1 MGSSYNFY
9 GMKKFLLSFAL
20 LIYACGMFA
29 QAPQWVTRRPVADG
43 KYLGIGMA
51 PLSDPDCRN
60 KAVSNA
66 MMDIAS
72 QISMSI
78 ETSSFMQTVDVDGRS
93 RELFE
98 EKVKATMAAK
108 LQGQELKDS
117 YQSATHYYVYYELD
131 KKKYEKFVAA
141 QKKKGTDLGLDYY
154 TKGRMAEATHSY
166 VNAVKL
172 YAKGLEAIEPYLY
185 LDLEAQYEGRKIDL
199 PTELYNACI
208 GVFSGLELVQNV
220 TEIGVEA
227 FKPCGEPLAV
237 CLSKGGEVIPNVT
250 MKASFTTGDGAV
262 TADTKTDLTGTAVFY
277 VTNVTAKLPIQTVEV
292 RIDDSFIDDVPASYK
307 ELIDTSVWPG
317 ATFTLVLMS
326 SNYTAYYMV
335 EKNDIESCDRQIRAI
350 LVNNNFDLTE
360 DTSANLFITL
370 STGFDVG
377 GTVAGELY
385 DMNECYASL
394 TLKIYDNMNQKE
406 LLNYNVPQ
414 VRVLVPVNKS
424 EQQTMAMCARELM
437 KRVNVQLPQAL
448 KKLNINL

>member
-1 MGSSYNFY
+1 
-9 GMKKFLLSFAL
+9 MKKILLSLCLAAIAAGL
-20 LIYACGMFA
+20 YA
-29 QAPQWVTRRPVADG
+29 QEPQWVSRRPVAEG

-72 QISMSI
+72 QISVSI
-78 ETSSFMQTVDVDGRS
+78 ETSSFMQTLDVDGRS
-93 RELFE
+93 KELFE
-98 EKVKATMAAK
+98 EKVKSKMAANI
-108 LQGQELKDS
+108 QGQELKDS

-131 KKKYEKFVAA
+131 KKKYEKHVAA
-141 QKKKGTDLGLDYY
+141 QKKKGTELGLDYY
-154 TKGRMAEATHSY
+154 SKGQAAEASHSY
-166 VNAVKL
+166 ANAVKL

-185 LDLEAQYEGRKIDL
+185 LDLAAQYEGRKIDL

-220 TEIGVEA
+220 TEVGVEA

-237 CLSKGGEVIPNVT
+237 CLSKAGQVIPNVT
-250 MKASFTTGDGAV
+250 LKASFTAGDGV
-262 TADTKTDLTGTAVFY
+262 TTPETKTDYTGTAVFY
-277 VTNVTAKLPIQTVEV
+277 VTNVTSKLPVQTVEV
-292 RIDDSFIDDVPASYK
+292 RIDESFIEDVPASYR
-307 ELIDTSVWPG
+307 ELIDTSAWPG
-317 ATFTLVLMS
+317 ATFTLVLLS
-326 SNYTAYYMV
+326 SNYTAYYMA
-335 EKNDIESCDRQIRAI
+335 EKNDIESCDRQVRAI

-370 STGFDVG
+370 STTFDVG

-385 DMNECYASL
+385 DMNECFAGL
-394 TLKIYDNMNQKE
+394 TLKIYDNLNQKE

-414 VRVLVPVNKS
+414 VRVLVPVTKS

>member
-1 MGSSYNFY
+1 
-9 GMKKFLLSFAL
+9 MKKILLSLCLAAIAAGL
-20 LIYACGMFA
+20 YA
-29 QAPQWVTRRPVADG
+29 QEPQWVSRRPVAEG

-72 QISMSI
+72 QISVSI
-78 ETSSFMQTVDVDGRS
+78 ETSSFMQTLDVDGRS
-93 RELFE
+93 KELFE
-98 EKVKATMAAK
+98 EKVKSKMAANI
-108 LQGQELKDS
+108 QGQELKDS

-131 KKKYEKFVAA
+131 KKKYEKHVAA
-141 QKKKGTDLGLDYY
+141 QKKKGTELGLDYY
-154 TKGRMAEATHSY
+154 SKGQAAEASHSY
-166 VNAVKL
+166 ANAVKL

-185 LDLEAQYEGRKIDL
+185 LDLAAQYEGRKIDL

-220 TEIGVEA
+220 TEVGVEA

-237 CLSKGGEVIPNVT
+237 CLSKAGQVIPNVT
-250 MKASFTTGDGAV
+250 LKASFTAGDGV
-262 TADTKTDLTGTAVFY
+262 TTPETKTDYTGTAVFY
-277 VTNVTAKLPIQTVEV
+277 VTNVTSKLPVQTVEV
-292 RIDDSFIDDVPASYK
+292 RIDESFIEDVPASYR
-307 ELIDTSVWPG
+307 ELIDTSAWPG
-317 ATFTLVLMS
+317 ATFTLVLLS

-335 EKNDIESCDRQIRAI
+335 EKNDIESCDRQVRAI

-370 STGFDVG
+370 STTFDVG

-385 DMNECYASL
+385 DMNECFAGL
-394 TLKIYDNMNQKE
+394 TLKIYDNLNQKE

-414 VRVLVPVNKS
+414 VRVLVPVTKS

-437 KRVNVQLPQAL
+437 KRVNVQLPQTL

>member
-1 MGSSYNFY
+1 
-9 GMKKFLLSFAL
+9 MKKIILSLCLA
-20 LIYACGMFA
+20 AVAAAMFA
-29 QAPQWVTRRPVADG
+29 QEPQWVTRRPVAEG

-72 QISMSI
+72 QISVSI
-78 ETSSFMQTVDVDGRS
+78 ETSSFMQTLDVDGRS
-93 RELFE
+93 KELFE
-98 EKVKATMAAK
+98 EKVKSKMAANI
-108 LQGQELKDS
+108 QGQELKDS

-131 KKKYEKFVAA
+131 KKKYEKHVVA
-141 QKKKGTDLGLDYY
+141 QKKKGTELGLDYY
-154 TKGRMAEATHSY
+154 SKGQAAEASHSY
-166 VNAVKL
+166 ANAVKL

-185 LDLEAQYEGRKIDL
+185 LDLAAQYEGRKIDL

-220 TEIGVEA
+220 TEVGVEA

-237 CLSKGGEVIPNVT
+237 CLSKAGQVIPNVT
-250 MKASFTTGDGAV
+250 LKASFTAGDGV
-262 TADTKTDLTGTAVFY
+262 TTPETKTDYTGTAVFY
-277 VTNVTAKLPIQTVEV
+277 VTNVTSKLPVQTVEV
-292 RIDDSFIDDVPASYK
+292 RIDESFIEDVPASYR
-307 ELIDTSVWPG
+307 ELIDTSAWPG
-317 ATFTLVLMS
+317 ATFTLVLLS

-335 EKNDIESCDRQIRAI
+335 EKNDIESCDRQVRAI

-370 STGFDVG
+370 STTFDVG

-385 DMNECYASL
+385 DMNECFAGL
-394 TLKIYDNMNQKE
+394 TLKIYDNLNQKE

-414 VRVLVPVNKS
+414 VRVLVPVTKS

>member
-1 MGSSYNFY
+1 
-9 GMKKFLLSFAL
+9 MKKILLSLCLAAIAAGL
-20 LIYACGMFA
+20 YA
-29 QAPQWVTRRPVADG
+29 QEPQWVSRRPVAEG

-72 QISMSI
+72 QISVSI
-78 ETSSFMQTVDVDGRS
+78 ETSSFMQTLDVDGRS
-93 RELFE
+93 KELFE
-98 EKVKATMAAK
+98 EKVKSKMAANI
-108 LQGQELKDS
+108 QGQELKDS

-131 KKKYEKFVAA
+131 KKKYEKHVTA
-141 QKKKGTDLGLDYY
+141 QKKKGTELGLDYY
-154 TKGRMAEATHSY
+154 SKGQAAEASHSY
-166 VNAVKL
+166 ANAVKL

-185 LDLEAQYEGRKIDL
+185 LDLAAQYEGRKIDL

-220 TEIGVEA
+220 TEVGVEA

-237 CLSKGGEVIPNVT
+237 CLSKAGQVIPNVT
-250 MKASFTTGDGAV
+250 LKASFTAGDGV
-262 TADTKTDLTGTAVFY
+262 TTPETKTDYTGTAVFY
-277 VTNVTAKLPIQTVEV
+277 VTNVTSKLPVQTVEV
-292 RIDDSFIDDVPASYK
+292 RIDESFIEDVPASYR
-307 ELIDTSVWPG
+307 ELIDTSAWPG
-317 ATFTLVLMS
+317 ATFTLVLVS

-335 EKNDIESCDRQIRAI
+335 EKNDIESCDRQVRAI

-370 STGFDVG
+370 STTFDVG

-385 DMNECYASL
+385 DMNECYAGL
-394 TLKIYDNMNQKE
+394 TLKIYDNLNQKE

-414 VRVLVPVNKS
+414 VRVLVPVTKS

>member
-1 MGSSYNFY
+1 
-9 GMKKFLLSFAL
+9 MKKILLSLCLAAIAAGL
-20 LIYACGMFA
+20 YA
-29 QAPQWVTRRPVADG
+29 QEPQWVSRRPVAEG

-72 QISMSI
+72 QISVSI
-78 ETSSFMQTVDVDGRS
+78 ETSSFMQTLDVDGRS
-93 RELFE
+93 KELFE
-98 EKVKATMAAK
+98 EKVKSKMAANI
-108 LQGQELKDS
+108 QGQELKDS

-131 KKKYEKFVAA
+131 KKKYEKHVAA
-141 QKKKGTDLGLDYY
+141 QKKKGTELGLDYY
-154 TKGRMAEATHSY
+154 SKGQAAEASHSY
-166 VNAVKL
+166 ANAVKL

-185 LDLEAQYEGRKIDL
+185 LDLAAQYEGRKIDL

-220 TEIGVEA
+220 TEVGVEA

-237 CLSKGGEVIPNVT
+237 CLSKAGQVIPNVT
-250 MKASFTTGDGAV
+250 LKASFTAGDGV
-262 TADTKTDLTGTAVFY
+262 TTPETKTDYTGTAVFY
-277 VTNVTAKLPIQTVEV
+277 VTNVTSKLPVQTVEV
-292 RIDDSFIDDVPASYK
+292 RIDESFIEDVPASYR
-307 ELIDTSVWPG
+307 ELIDTSAWPG
-317 ATFTLVLMS
+317 ATFTLVLVS

-335 EKNDIESCDRQIRAI
+335 EKNDIESCDRQVRAI

-370 STGFDVG
+370 STTFDVG

-385 DMNECYASL
+385 DMNECYAGL
-394 TLKIYDNMNQKE
+394 TLKIYDNLNQKE

-414 VRVLVPVNKS
+414 VRVLVPVTKS
-424 EQQTMAMCARELM
+424 EQQTMVMCARELM

>member
-1 MGSSYNFY
+1 MLATFVSVY
-9 GMKKFLLSFAL
+9 
-20 LIYACGMFA
+20 A

-43 KYLGIGMA
+43 KYIGIGMA
-51 PLSDPDCRN
+51 PVSDPDCRN
-60 KAVSNA
+60 IAVTNA
-66 MMDIAS
+66 MLDIAS
-72 QISMSI
+72 QISVNI
-78 ETSSFMQTVDVDGRS
+78 ESSSFMQTLDVDGRS

-98 EKVKATMAAK
+98 EKVRTKMAANIS
-108 LQGQELKDS
+108 GQELKDS
-117 YQSATHYYVYYELD
+117 YQSASTYYVYYELD
-131 KKKYEKFVAA
+131 KKKYEKFIDE
-141 QKKKGTDLGLDYY
+141 QKKKGTALGLDYY
-154 TKGRMAEATHSY
+154 TKGRVAEASHSY

-185 LDLEAQYEGRKIDL
+185 LDLSAKYEGRQVDL

-208 GVFSGLELVQNV
+208 GVFSGMELVQSA

-237 CLSKGGEVIPNVT
+237 CLSKAGEVIPNVT
-250 MKASFTTGDGAV
+250 MKAAFTTGDGAL
-262 TADTKTDLTGTAVFY
+262 TAETKTDVSGTAVFY
-277 VTNVTAKLPIQTVEV
+277 VTNVTSKLPIQTVEV
-292 RIDDSFIDDVPASYK
+292 RIDESFIEDVPTSYR
-307 ELIDTSVWPG
+307 ELINTSAWPG

-335 EKNDIESCDRQIRAI
+335 ERNDLEQCDKQVRAI

-370 STGFDVG
+370 STSFEVG

-385 DMNECYASL
+385 DMNECFASL
-394 TLKIYDNMNQKE
+394 TLKIYDNLGQKE
-406 LLNYNVPQ
+406 LLNLNVPQ
-414 VRVLVPVNKS
+414 VRVLVPANKS
-424 EQQTMAMCARELM
+424 EQQAAAMCVREVM

>member
-1 MGSSYNFY
+1 
-9 GMKKFLLSFAL
+9 MKKILLSLCLAAIAAGL
-20 LIYACGMFA
+20 YA
-29 QAPQWVTRRPVADG
+29 QEPQWVSRRPVAEG

-66 MMDIAS
+66 RMDIAS
-72 QISMSI
+72 QISVSI
-78 ETSSFMQTVDVDGRS
+78 ETSSFMQTLDVDGRS
-93 RELFE
+93 KELFE
-98 EKVKATMAAK
+98 EKVKSKMAANI
-108 LQGQELKDS
+108 QGQELKDS

-131 KKKYEKFVAA
+131 KKKYEKHVAA
-141 QKKKGTDLGLDYY
+141 QKKKGTELGLDYY
-154 TKGRMAEATHSY
+154 SKGQAAEASHSY
-166 VNAVKL
+166 ANAVKL

-185 LDLEAQYEGRKIDL
+185 LDLAAQYEGRKIDL

-220 TEIGVEA
+220 TEVGVEA

-237 CLSKGGEVIPNVT
+237 CLSKAGQVIPNVT
-250 MKASFTTGDGAV
+250 LKASFTAGDGV
-262 TADTKTDLTGTAVFY
+262 TTPETKTDYTGTAVFY
-277 VTNVTAKLPIQTVEV
+277 VTNVTSKLPVQTVEV
-292 RIDDSFIDDVPASYK
+292 RIDESFIEDVPASYR
-307 ELIDTSVWPG
+307 ELIDTSAWPG
-317 ATFTLVLMS
+317 ATFTLVLVS

-335 EKNDIESCDRQIRAI
+335 EKNDIESCDRQVRAI

-370 STGFDVG
+370 STTFDVG

-385 DMNECYASL
+385 DMNECYAGL
-394 TLKIYDNMNQKE
+394 TLKIYDNLNQKE

-414 VRVLVPVNKS
+414 VRVLVPVTKS

>member
-1 MGSSYNFY
+1 
-9 GMKKFLLSFAL
+9 MKKILLSLCLAAIAAGL
-20 LIYACGMFA
+20 YA
-29 QAPQWVTRRPVADG
+29 QEPQWVSRRPVAEG

-72 QISMSI
+72 QISVSI
-78 ETSSFMQTVDVDGRS
+78 ETSSFMQTLDVDGRS
-93 RELFE
+93 KELFE
-98 EKVKATMAAK
+98 EKVKSKMAANI
-108 LQGQELKDS
+108 QGQELKDS

-131 KKKYEKFVAA
+131 KKKYEKHVAA
-141 QKKKGTDLGLDYY
+141 QKKKGTELGLDYY
-154 TKGRMAEATHSY
+154 SKGQAAEASHSY
-166 VNAVKL
+166 ANAVKL

-185 LDLEAQYEGRKIDL
+185 LDLAAQYEGRKIDL

-220 TEIGVEA
+220 TEVGVEA

-237 CLSKGGEVIPNVT
+237 CLSKAGQVIPNVT
-250 MKASFTTGDGAV
+250 LKASFTAGDGV
-262 TADTKTDLTGTAVFY
+262 TTPETKTDYTGTAVFY
-277 VTNVTAKLPIQTVEV
+277 VTNVTSKLPVQTVEV
-292 RIDDSFIDDVPASYK
+292 RIDESFIEDVPASYR
-307 ELIDTSVWPG
+307 ELIDTSAWPG
-317 ATFTLVLMS
+317 ATFTLVLLS

-335 EKNDIESCDRQIRAI
+335 EKNDIESCDRQVRAI

-370 STGFDVG
+370 STTFDVG

-385 DMNECYASL
+385 DMNECHAGL
-394 TLKIYDNMNQKE
+394 TLKIYDNLNQKE

-414 VRVLVPVNKS
+414 VRVLVPVTKS

>member
-1 MGSSYNFY
+1 
-9 GMKKFLLSFAL
+9 MKKILLSLCLAAIAAGL
-20 LIYACGMFA
+20 YA
-29 QAPQWVTRRPVADG
+29 QEPQWVSRRPVAEG

-72 QISMSI
+72 QISVSI
-78 ETSSFMQTVDVDGRS
+78 ETSSFMQTLDVDGRS
-93 RELFE
+93 KELFE
-98 EKVKATMAAK
+98 EKVKSKMAANI
-108 LQGQELKDS
+108 QGQELKDS

-131 KKKYEKFVAA
+131 KKKYENHVAA
-141 QKKKGTDLGLDYY
+141 QKKKGTELGLDYY
-154 TKGRMAEATHSY
+154 SKGQAAEASHSY
-166 VNAVKL
+166 ANAVKL

-185 LDLEAQYEGRKIDL
+185 LDLAAQYEGRKIDL

-220 TEIGVEA
+220 TEVGVEA

-237 CLSKGGEVIPNVT
+237 CLSKAGQVIPNVT
-250 MKASFTTGDGAV
+250 LKASFTAGDGV
-262 TADTKTDLTGTAVFY
+262 TTPETKTDYTGTAVFY
-277 VTNVTAKLPIQTVEV
+277 VTNVTSKLPVQTVEV
-292 RIDDSFIDDVPASYK
+292 RIDESFIEDVPASYR
-307 ELIDTSVWPG
+307 ELIDTSAWPG
-317 ATFTLVLMS
+317 ATFTLVLVS

-335 EKNDIESCDRQIRAI
+335 EKNDIESCDRQVRAI

-370 STGFDVG
+370 STTFDVG

-385 DMNECYASL
+385 DMNECYAGL
-394 TLKIYDNMNQKE
+394 TLKIYDNLNQKE

-414 VRVLVPVNKS
+414 VRVLVPVTKS

>member
-1 MGSSYNFY
+1 
-9 GMKKFLLSFAL
+9 MKKILLSLCLAAIAAGL
-20 LIYACGMFA
+20 YA
-29 QAPQWVTRRPVADG
+29 QEPQWVSRRPVAEG

-72 QISMSI
+72 QISVSI
-78 ETSSFMQTVDVDGRS
+78 EASSFMQTLDVDGRS
-93 RELFE
+93 KELFE
-98 EKVKATMAAK
+98 EKVKSKMAANI
-108 LQGQELKDS
+108 QGQELKDS

-131 KKKYEKFVAA
+131 KKKYEKHVAA
-141 QKKKGTDLGLDYY
+141 QKKKGTELGLDYY
-154 TKGRMAEATHSY
+154 SKGQAAEASHSY
-166 VNAVKL
+166 ANAVKL

-185 LDLEAQYEGRKIDL
+185 LDLAAQYEGRKIDL

-220 TEIGVEA
+220 TEVGVEA

-237 CLSKGGEVIPNVT
+237 CLSKAGQVIPNVT
-250 MKASFTTGDGAV
+250 LKASFTAGDGV
-262 TADTKTDLTGTAVFY
+262 TTPETKTDYTGTAVFY
-277 VTNVTAKLPIQTVEV
+277 VTNVTSKLPVQTVEV
-292 RIDDSFIDDVPASYK
+292 RIDESFIEDVPASYR
-307 ELIDTSVWPG
+307 ELIDTSAWPG
-317 ATFTLVLMS
+317 ATFTLVLVS

-335 EKNDIESCDRQIRAI
+335 EKNDIESCDRQVRAI

-370 STGFDVG
+370 STTFDVG

-385 DMNECYASL
+385 DMNECYAGL
-394 TLKIYDNMNQKE
+394 TLKIYDNLNQKE

-414 VRVLVPVNKS
+414 VRVLVPVTKS

-437 KRVNVQLPQAL
+437 KRVNVQLPQTL

>member
-1 MGSSYNFY
+1 
-9 GMKKFLLSFAL
+9 MKKILLSLCLAAIAAGL
-20 LIYACGMFA
+20 YA
-29 QAPQWVTRRPVADG
+29 QEPQWVSRRPVAEG

-72 QISMSI
+72 QISVSI
-78 ETSSFMQTVDVDGRS
+78 ETSSFMQTLDVDGRS
-93 RELFE
+93 KELFE
-98 EKVKATMAAK
+98 EKVKSKMAANI
-108 LQGQELKDS
+108 QGQELKDS

-131 KKKYEKFVAA
+131 KKKYEKHVAA
-141 QKKKGTDLGLDYY
+141 QKKKGTELGLDYY
-154 TKGRMAEATHSY
+154 SKGQAAEASHSY
-166 VNAVKL
+166 ANSVKL

-185 LDLEAQYEGRKIDL
+185 LDLAAQYQGRKIDL

-220 TEIGVEA
+220 TEVGVEA

-237 CLSKGGEVIPNVT
+237 CLSKAGQVIPNVT
-250 MKASFTTGDGAV
+250 LKASFTAGDGV
-262 TADTKTDLTGTAVFY
+262 TTPETKTDYTGTAVFY
-277 VTNVTAKLPIQTVEV
+277 VTNVTSKLPVQTVEV
-292 RIDDSFIDDVPASYK
+292 RIDESFIEDVPASYR
-307 ELIDTSVWPG
+307 ELIDTSAWPG
-317 ATFTLVLMS
+317 ATFTLVLVS

-335 EKNDIESCDRQIRAI
+335 EKNDIESCDRQVRAI

-370 STGFDVG
+370 STTFDVG

-385 DMNECYASL
+385 DMNECYAGL
-394 TLKIYDNMNQKE
+394 TLKIYDNLNQKE

-414 VRVLVPVNKS
+414 VRVLVPVTKS

>member
-1 MGSSYNFY
+1 
-9 GMKKFLLSFAL
+9 MKKILLSLCLAAIAAGL
-20 LIYACGMFA
+20 YA
-29 QAPQWVTRRPVADG
+29 QEPQWVSRRPVAEG

-72 QISMSI
+72 QISVSI
-78 ETSSFMQTVDVDGRS
+78 EASSFMQTLDVDGRS
-93 RELFE
+93 KELFE
-98 EKVKATMAAK
+98 EKVKSKMAANI
-108 LQGQELKDS
+108 QGQELKDS

-131 KKKYEKFVAA
+131 KKKYEKHVAA
-141 QKKKGTDLGLDYY
+141 QKKKGTELGLDYY
-154 TKGRMAEATHSY
+154 SKGQAAEASHSY
-166 VNAVKL
+166 SNAVKL

-185 LDLEAQYEGRKIDL
+185 LDLAAQYEGRKIDL

-220 TEIGVEA
+220 TEVGVEA

-237 CLSKGGEVIPNVT
+237 CLSKAGQVIPNVT
-250 MKASFTTGDGAV
+250 LKASFTAGDGV
-262 TADTKTDLTGTAVFY
+262 TTPETKTDYTGTAVFY
-277 VTNVTAKLPIQTVEV
+277 VTNVTSKLPVQTVEV
-292 RIDDSFIDDVPASYK
+292 RIDESFIEDVPASYR
-307 ELIDTSVWPG
+307 ELIDTSAWPG
-317 ATFTLVLMS
+317 ATFTLVLLS

-335 EKNDIESCDRQIRAI
+335 EKNDIESCDRQVRAI

-370 STGFDVG
+370 STTFDVG

-385 DMNECYASL
+385 DMNECYAGL
-394 TLKIYDNMNQKE
+394 TLKIYDNLNQKE

-414 VRVLVPVNKS
+414 VRVLVPVTKS

-437 KRVNVQLPQAL
+437 KRVNVQLPQTL

>member
-1 MGSSYNFY
+1 
-9 GMKKFLLSFAL
+9 MKKILLSLCLAVIAAGL
-20 LIYACGMFA
+20 YA
-29 QAPQWVTRRPVADG
+29 QEPQWVSRRPVTEG

-72 QISMSI
+72 QISVSI
-78 ETSSFMQTVDVDGRS
+78 ETSSFMQTLDVDGRS
-93 RELFE
+93 KELFE
-98 EKVKATMAAK
+98 EKVKSKMAANI
-108 LQGQELKDS
+108 QGQELKDS

-131 KKKYEKFVAA
+131 KKKYEKHVAA
-141 QKKKGTDLGLDYY
+141 QKKKGTELGLDYY
-154 TKGRMAEATHSY
+154 SKGQAAEASHSY
-166 VNAVKL
+166 ANAVKL

-185 LDLEAQYEGRKIDL
+185 LDLAAQYEGRKIDL

-220 TEIGVEA
+220 TEVGVEA

-237 CLSKGGEVIPNVT
+237 CLSKAGLVIPNVT
-250 MKASFTTGDGAV
+250 LKASFTAGDGV
-262 TADTKTDLTGTAVFY
+262 TTPETKTDYTGTAVFY
-277 VTNVTAKLPIQTVEV
+277 VTNVTSKLPVQTVEV
-292 RIDDSFIDDVPASYK
+292 RIDESFIEDVPASYR
-307 ELIDTSVWPG
+307 ELIDTSAWPG
-317 ATFTLVLMS
+317 ATFTLVLLS

-335 EKNDIESCDRQIRAI
+335 EKNDIESCDRQVRAI

-370 STGFDVG
+370 STTFDVG

-385 DMNECYASL
+385 DMNECFAGL
-394 TLKIYDNMNQKE
+394 TLKIYDNLNQKE

-414 VRVLVPVNKS
+414 VRVLVPVTKS

>member
-1 MGSSYNFY
+1 
-9 GMKKFLLSFAL
+9 MKKILLSLCLAAIAAGL
-20 LIYACGMFA
+20 YA
-29 QAPQWVTRRPVADG
+29 QEPQWVSRRPVAEG

-72 QISMSI
+72 QISVSI
-78 ETSSFMQTVDVDGRS
+78 ETSSFMQTLDVDGRS
-93 RELFE
+93 KELFE
-98 EKVKATMAAK
+98 EKVKSKMAANI
-108 LQGQELKDS
+108 QGQELKDS

-131 KKKYEKFVAA
+131 KKKYEKHVAA
-141 QKKKGTDLGLDYY
+141 QKKKGTELGLDYY
-154 TKGRMAEATHSY
+154 SKGQAAEASHSY
-166 VNAVKL
+166 ANAVKL

-185 LDLEAQYEGRKIDL
+185 LDLAAQYEGRKIDL

-220 TEIGVEA
+220 TEVGVEA

-237 CLSKGGEVIPNVT
+237 CLSKSGQVIPNVT
-250 MKASFTTGDGAV
+250 LKASFTAGDGV
-262 TADTKTDLTGTAVFY
+262 TTPETKTDYTGTAVFY
-277 VTNVTAKLPIQTVEV
+277 VTNVTSKLPVQTVEV
-292 RIDDSFIDDVPASYK
+292 RIDESFIEDVPASYR
-307 ELIDTSVWPG
+307 ELIDTSAWPG
-317 ATFTLVLMS
+317 ATFTLVLLS

-335 EKNDIESCDRQIRAI
+335 EKNDIESCDRQVRAI

-370 STGFDVG
+370 STTFDVG

-385 DMNECYASL
+385 DMNECFAGL
-394 TLKIYDNMNQKE
+394 TLKIYDNLNQKE

-414 VRVLVPVNKS
+414 VRVLVPVTKS

-437 KRVNVQLPQAL
+437 KRVNVQLPQTL

>member
-1 MGSSYNFY
+1 
-9 GMKKFLLSFAL
+9 MKKILLSLCLAAIAAGL
-20 LIYACGMFA
+20 YA
-29 QAPQWVTRRPVADG
+29 QEPQWVSRRPVAEG

-72 QISMSI
+72 QISVSI
-78 ETSSFMQTVDVDGRS
+78 ETSSFMQTLDVDGRS
-93 RELFE
+93 KELFE
-98 EKVKATMAAK
+98 EKVKSKMAANI
-108 LQGQELKDS
+108 QGQELKDS

-131 KKKYEKFVAA
+131 KKKYEKHVAA
-141 QKKKGTDLGLDYY
+141 QKKKGTELGLDYY
-154 TKGRMAEATHSY
+154 SKGQAAEASHSY
-166 VNAVKL
+166 ANAVKL

-185 LDLEAQYEGRKIDL
+185 LDLAAQYQGRKIDL

-220 TEIGVEA
+220 TEVGVEA

-237 CLSKGGEVIPNVT
+237 CLSKAGQVIPNVT
-250 MKASFTTGDGAV
+250 LKASFTAGDGV
-262 TADTKTDLTGTAVFY
+262 TTPETKTDYTGTAVFY
-277 VTNVTAKLPIQTVEV
+277 VTNVTSKLPVQTVEV
-292 RIDDSFIDDVPASYK
+292 RIDESFIEDVPASYR
-307 ELIDTSVWPG
+307 ELIDTSAWPG
-317 ATFTLVLMS
+317 ATFTLVLLS

-335 EKNDIESCDRQIRAI
+335 EKNDIESCDRQVRAI

-370 STGFDVG
+370 STTFDVG

-385 DMNECYASL
+385 DMNECFAGL
-394 TLKIYDNMNQKE
+394 TLKIYDNLNQKE

-414 VRVLVPVNKS
+414 VRVLVPVTKS

-437 KRVNVQLPQAL
+437 KRVNVQLPQTL

>member
-1 MGSSYNFY
+1 
-9 GMKKFLLSFAL
+9 MKKILLSLCLAAIAAGL
-20 LIYACGMFA
+20 YA
-29 QAPQWVTRRPVADG
+29 QEPQWVSRRPVAEG

-51 PLSDPDCRN
+51 PLSDSDCRN

-72 QISMSI
+72 QISVSI
-78 ETSSFMQTVDVDGRS
+78 ETSSFMQTLDVDGRS
-93 RELFE
+93 KELFE
-98 EKVKATMAAK
+98 EKVKSKMAANI
-108 LQGQELKDS
+108 QGQELKDS

-131 KKKYEKFVAA
+131 KKKYEKHVAA
-141 QKKKGTDLGLDYY
+141 QKKKGTELGLDYY
-154 TKGRMAEATHSY
+154 SKGQAAEASHSY
-166 VNAVKL
+166 ANAVKL

-185 LDLEAQYEGRKIDL
+185 LDLAAQYQGRKIDL

-220 TEIGVEA
+220 TEVGVEA

-237 CLSKGGEVIPNVT
+237 CLSKAGQVIPNVT
-250 MKASFTTGDGAV
+250 LKASFTAGDGV
-262 TADTKTDLTGTAVFY
+262 TTPETKTDYTGTAVFY
-277 VTNVTAKLPIQTVEV
+277 VTNVTSKLPVQTVEV
-292 RIDDSFIDDVPASYK
+292 RIDESFIEDVPASYR
-307 ELIDTSVWPG
+307 ELIDTSAWPG
-317 ATFTLVLMS
+317 ATFTLVLVS

-335 EKNDIESCDRQIRAI
+335 EKNDIESCDRQVRAI

-370 STGFDVG
+370 STTFDVG

-385 DMNECYASL
+385 DMNECYAGL
-394 TLKIYDNMNQKE
+394 TLKIYDNLNQKE

-414 VRVLVPVNKS
+414 VRVLVPVTKS